1 MDKPPRSHHGA
12 QIRVSPEL
20 EKKVQVQNV
29 KTLKF
34 PGYDLAPKPN
44 YSLREKIK
52 EMIFSKE
59 HLGENCKDK

>member
-20 EKKVQVQNV
+20 ENKVQVQNV

-34 PGYDLAPKPN
+34 PGCDLAPQNN
-44 YSLREKIK
+44 YSL
-52 EMIFSKE
+52 
-59 HLGENCKDK
+59 